1 LYEDWLGGVVEGLLM
16 KGGLYSSRPLRG
28 FLKDE
33 FSGASLQRSLN
44 VGIVDL
50 LAGEY
55 VDFSEAKLTRT
66 ADLVDVMFAS
76 LSTIVYYPPAEV
88 FGSSFV
94 DGAAVYDIDIFT
106 AINRCE
112 ALGYSE

>member
-1 LYEDWLGGVVEGLLM
+1 LYEDWLGGIVEGFLM
-16 KGGLYSSRPLRG
+16 KGGLYSSRPLKG

-33 FSGASLQRSLN
+33 FTSASIQRALN

-50 LAGEY
+50 LAGQY
-55 VDFSEAKLTRT
+55 VDFNEAKLTRN

-88 FGSSFV
+88 FDSSFV

-112 ALGYSE
+112 ALGF